1 MNNELII
8 YQTEDG
14 QTQVNLKAIDGTVW
28 LTQKEIATLFDRN
41 VRTINEHL
49 KTLFADN
56 ELQENSVIRNF
67 RITATDGKSYDAAH
81 YNLDAILAVG
91 YRVRSARGIQFRKWA
106 TTILKEY
113 LIKGFAMDDARLK
126 QATQW
131 DYFDEWLARIREI
144 RASEK
149 RFYQKIKDLYI
160 TAIDYNKDDDQ
171 AKLFFKK
178 VQNKMLW
185 AVTGHTAA
193 EIIADRSNPELT
205 NMGLTSWTGSKV
217 RKMDVD
223 TAKNYLS
230 QQEVDELNRIVTMYL
245 DYAEDQ
251 AKKRKAITMA
261 EWEQKV
267 DAFLSFNERELL
279 THAGTIRASVAKQL
293 AEERYALFDKH
304 RQTQELEQ
312 ANEDDIAELEQIAKQ
327 INRGDKG
334 LYGGL
339 DAKGI
344 HKNKGLQKSQKILDH
359 MNSTEL
365 AANLFRA
372 TQTEEKLKRD
382 EIQNKVQANQTHYEV
397 GKKVRETIQELGGTM
412 PEDLPTVE
420 DIQKLE
426 RKAKSS
432 EKKLTTKTPLSKKI
446 KV

>member
-28 LTQKEIATLFDRN
+28 LTQKEIARLFDRD
-41 VRTINEHL
+41 VRTISEHL

-67 RITATDGKSYDAAH
+67 RITAADGKTYDTAH

-91 YRVRSARGIQFRKWA
+91 YRVRSQRGVQFRKWA

-144 RASEK
+144 RSSEK

-160 TAIDYNKDDDQ
+160 TAIDYNKDSDK
-171 AKLFFKK
+171 ATLFFKK

-193 EIIADRSNPELT
+193 EIISKRSNPELP

-217 RKMDVD
+217 RKIDVD
-223 TAKNYLS
+223 TAKNYLA
-230 QQEVDELNRIVTMYL
+230 EEEADELNRIVTMYL

-251 AKKRKAITMA
+251 AKKRKSITMA
-261 EWEQKV
+261 EWEQKLDV
-267 DAFLSFNERELL
+267 FLSFNERELL
-279 THAGTIRASVAKQL
+279 THAGKISANIAKQL
-293 AEERYALFDKH
+293 AEERYDLFDKH
-304 RQTQELEQ
+304 RQTHELEQ
-312 ANEDDIAELEQIAKQ
+312 ANADDLAELEQIAKQ
-327 INRGDKG
+327 LNE
-334 LYGGL
+334 GGKH
-339 DAKGI
+339 D
-344 HKNKGLQKSQKILDH
+344 
-359 MNSTEL
+359 
-365 AANLFRA
+365 
-372 TQTEEKLKRD
+372 
-382 EIQNKVQANQTHYEV
+382 
-397 GKKVRETIQELGGTM
+397 
-412 PEDLPTVE
+412 
-420 DIQKLE
+420 
-426 RKAKSS
+426 
-432 EKKLTTKTPLSKKI
+432 
-446 KV
+446 

>member
-28 LTQKEIATLFDRN
+28 LTQKEISALFDRD

-49 KTLFADN
+49 KTLFADD

-67 RITATDGKSYDAAH
+67 RITAADGKSYDTAH

-91 YRVRSARGIQFRKWA
+91 YRVRSPRGIQFRKWA

-126 QATQW
+126 QAKEW

-160 TAIDYNKDDDQ
+160 TAIDYNKDSDQ

-185 AVTGHTAA
+185 AVTRHTAA
-193 EIIADRSNPELT
+193 EIIANRSNPELP
-205 NMGLTSWTGSKV
+205 NMGLTSWAGSKV

-230 QQEVDELNRIVTMYL
+230 QEEVEELNRIVTMYL

-251 AKKRKAITMA
+251 AKKRKTITMA
-261 EWEQKV
+261 EWEQKL

-279 THAGTIRASVAKQL
+279 THAGKIRANVAKQL
-293 AEERYALFDKH
+293 AEERYDLFDKY
-304 RQTQELEQ
+304 RQAHELKQ
-312 ANEDDIAELEQIAKQ
+312 ANADDLAELEQIAKEVE
-327 INRGDKG
+327 KG
-334 LYGGL
+334 
-339 DAKGI
+339 
-344 HKNKGLQKSQKILDH
+344 S
-359 MNSTEL
+359 
-365 AANLFRA
+365 
-372 TQTEEKLKRD
+372 
-382 EIQNKVQANQTHYEV
+382 
-397 GKKVRETIQELGGTM
+397 
-412 PEDLPTVE
+412 
-420 DIQKLE
+420 
-426 RKAKSS
+426 KA
-432 EKKLTTKTPLSKKI
+432 
-446 KV
+446 

>member
-28 LTQKEIATLFDRN
+28 LIQDEIANLFGKSRS
-41 VRTINEHL
+41 TITEHL
-49 KTLFADN
+49 QNIFNDG
-56 ELQENSVIRNF
+56 ELEENSVRRNF
-67 RITATDGKSYDAAH
+67 RRTAADDKEYDTAH

-91 YRVRSARGIQFRKWA
+91 YRVRSPRGVQFRKWA

-126 QATQW
+126 QAKEW

-160 TAIDYNKDDDQ
+160 TAIDYTKDSDQ

-185 AVTGHTAA
+185 AVTRHTAA
-193 EIIADRSNPELT
+193 EIIANRSNPELP
-205 NMGLTSWTGSKV
+205 NMGLTSWAGSKV

-230 QQEVDELNRIVTMYL
+230 QEEVEELNRIVTMYL

-261 EWEQKV
+261 EWEQKL

-279 THAGTIRASVAKQL
+279 THAGKIKANVAKQL
-293 AEERYALFDKH
+293 AEERYDLFDKY
-304 RQTQELEQ
+304 RQAQEIEQ
-312 ANEDDIAELEQIAKQ
+312 ANADDLAELEQIAKEVS
-327 INRGDKG
+327 KG
-334 LYGGL
+334 GRHG
-339 DAKGI
+339 
-344 HKNKGLQKSQKILDH
+344 
-359 MNSTEL
+359 
-365 AANLFRA
+365 
-372 TQTEEKLKRD
+372 
-382 EIQNKVQANQTHYEV
+382 
-397 GKKVRETIQELGGTM
+397 
-412 PEDLPTVE
+412 
-420 DIQKLE
+420 
-426 RKAKSS
+426 
-432 EKKLTTKTPLSKKI
+432 
-446 KV
+446 

>member
-1 MNNELII
+1 MSEIILYKTPNKDIKVEILLENETI
-8 YQTEDG
+8 
-14 QTQVNLKAIDGTVW
+14 W
-28 LTQKEIATLFDRN
+28 LSQQKIAELFDTTKQN
-41 VRTINEHL
+41 ISLHVKNIFESG
-49 KTLFADN
+49 
-56 ELQENSVIRNF
+56 ELDENSVVKDF
-67 RITATDGKSYDAAH
+67 LTTATDGKKYKTKH
-81 YNLDAILAVG
+81 YNLDAIISIG
-91 YRVRSARGIQFRKWA
+91 YRVNSNSATHFRIWA

-126 QATQW
+126 QATRW

-178 VQNKMLW
+178 VQNRMLW

-193 EIIADRSNPELT
+193 EIIANRSNPELT
-205 NMGLTSWTGSKV
+205 NMGLTSWIGSKV

-327 INRGDKG
+327 INGGDKG

-339 DAKGI
+339 DAKSI
-344 HKNKGLQKSQKILDH
+344 HKHKGLQKSQKILDH

-382 EIQNKVQANQTHYEV
+382 EIQNKVQANQTYYEV

>member
-28 LTQKEIATLFDRN
+28 LTQKEISTLFDRD

-67 RITATDGKSYDAAH
+67 RITAADGKSYDTAH

-91 YRVRSARGIQFRKWA
+91 YRVRSPRGVQFRRWA

-126 QATQW
+126 QAKEW

-160 TAIDYNKDDDQ
+160 TAIDYNKDSDQ

-193 EIIADRSNPELT
+193 EIIANRSNPELP

-230 QQEVDELNRIVTMYL
+230 QEEVEELNRIVTMYL

-261 EWEQKV
+261 EWEQKL

-279 THAGTIRASVAKQL
+279 THAGTVRASVAKQL
-293 AEERYALFDKH
+293 AEDRYDLFDKH
-304 RQTQELEQ
+304 RQAQEIEQ
-312 ANEDDIAELEQIAKQ
+312 ANKDDLAELEQIAKEVE
-327 INRGDKG
+327 KG
-334 LYGGL
+334 
-339 DAKGI
+339 
-344 HKNKGLQKSQKILDH
+344 S
-359 MNSTEL
+359 
-365 AANLFRA
+365 
-372 TQTEEKLKRD
+372 
-382 EIQNKVQANQTHYEV
+382 
-397 GKKVRETIQELGGTM
+397 
-412 PEDLPTVE
+412 
-420 DIQKLE
+420 
-426 RKAKSS
+426 KA
-432 EKKLTTKTPLSKKI
+432 
-446 KV
+446 

>member
-28 LTQKEIATLFDRN
+28 LTQKEIATLFDRD

-49 KTLFADN
+49 KTLFADD

-67 RITATDGKSYDAAH
+67 RITAADGKSYDTAH

-91 YRVRSARGIQFRKWA
+91 YRVRSPRGVQFRKWA

-126 QATQW
+126 QAKEW

-160 TAIDYNKDDDQ
+160 TAIDYTKDSDQ

-193 EIIADRSNPELT
+193 EIIADRSNPELP

-230 QQEVDELNRIVTMYL
+230 QEEVEELNRIVTMYL

-261 EWEQKV
+261 EWEQKL

-279 THAGTIRASVAKQL
+279 THAGKIRANVAKQL
-293 AEERYALFDKH
+293 AEDRYNLFDKH
-304 RQTQELEQ
+304 RHAQEIEQ
-312 ANEDDIAELEQIAKQ
+312 ANKDDLAELEQIAKQ
-327 INRGDKG
+327 INKG
-334 LYGGL
+334 
-339 DAKGI
+339 
-344 HKNKGLQKSQKILDH
+344 
-359 MNSTEL
+359 
-365 AANLFRA
+365 
-372 TQTEEKLKRD
+372 
-382 EIQNKVQANQTHYEV
+382 
-397 GKKVRETIQELGGTM
+397 GKH
-412 PEDLPTVE
+412 D
-420 DIQKLE
+420 
-426 RKAKSS
+426 
-432 EKKLTTKTPLSKKI
+432 
-446 KV
+446 

>member
-28 LTQKEIATLFDRN
+28 LTQKEISTLFDRDI
-41 VRTINEHL
+41 RTINEHL

-67 RITATDGKSYDAAH
+67 RITAADGKSYDTAH

-91 YRVRSARGIQFRKWA
+91 YRVRSPRGVQFRKWA

-113 LIKGFAMDDARLK
+113 LIKGFAMDDNRLK
-126 QATQW
+126 QAKEW

-160 TAIDYNKDDDQ
+160 TAIDYNKDSDQ

-193 EIIADRSNPELT
+193 EIIANRSNPELP

-230 QQEVDELNRIVTMYL
+230 HEEVEELNRIVTMYL

-261 EWEQKV
+261 EWEQKL

-279 THAGTIRASVAKQL
+279 THAGTVRASVAKQL
-293 AEERYALFDKH
+293 AEERYDLFDKH
-304 RQTQELEQ
+304 RQIQEVEQ
-312 ANEDDIAELEQIAKQ
+312 ANNDDIAELEQIVKQ
-327 INRGDKG
+327 INKG
-334 LYGGL
+334 M
-339 DAKGI
+339 
-344 HKNKGLQKSQKILDH
+344 HH
-359 MNSTEL
+359 E
-365 AANLFRA
+365 
-372 TQTEEKLKRD
+372 
-382 EIQNKVQANQTHYEV
+382 
-397 GKKVRETIQELGGTM
+397 
-412 PEDLPTVE
+412 
-420 DIQKLE
+420 
-426 RKAKSS
+426 
-432 EKKLTTKTPLSKKI
+432 
-446 KV
+446 